1 MKNLKSITLAAMM
14 LSAVFV
20 TANSGLSSAALTA
33 KGSTANAA
41 KDTVTQSKQA
51 EDIEPVSVV
60 DEVIWVVGDEA
71 ILLSDVEQLRAQ
83 MEAEGQQ
90 FLRDFDEQ
98 AASGTV
104 TSEDRHATLEKSGYT
119 LEIQISAPDA
129 NGNYEIEKWD
139 LKKNWKADDPFQH
152 IWKGAE

>member
-1 MKNLKSITLAAMM
+1 MNHHIRLGPIAIFLVVVAIILTTLATLTLATTNADKVMAERFAAVT
-14 LSAVFV
+14 SARYE
-20 TANSGLSSAALTA
+20 L
-33 KGSTANAA
+33 
-41 KDTVTQSKQA
+41 
-51 EDIEPVSVV
+51 
-60 DEVIWVVGDEA
+60 EA
-71 ILLSDVEQLRAQ
+71 D
-83 MEAEGQQ
+83 GQQ

-119 LEIQISAPDA
+119 LEIQLSAPDA

-152 IWKGAE
+152 IWKGAEE

>member
-1 MKNLKSITLAAMM
+1 MNHRMRLGPIAIFLVVVAIILTTLATLTLATTNADKVMAERFAAVT
-14 LSAVFV
+14 SARYE
-20 TANSGLSSAALTA
+20 L
-33 KGSTANAA
+33 
-41 KDTVTQSKQA
+41 
-51 EDIEPVSVV
+51 
-60 DEVIWVVGDEA
+60 
-71 ILLSDVEQLRAQ
+71 
-83 MEAEGQQ
+83 EAEGQQ

-104 TSEDRHATLEKSGYT
+104 ASEDRHTTLEKSGYT
-119 LEIQISAPDA
+119 LEIQLSAPDA

>member
-1 MKNLKSITLAAMM
+1 MNHHMRLGPIAIFLVVVAIILTTLATLTLATTNADKVMAERFAAVT
-14 LSAVFV
+14 SARYE
-20 TANSGLSSAALTA
+20 L
-33 KGSTANAA
+33 
-41 KDTVTQSKQA
+41 
-51 EDIEPVSVV
+51 
-60 DEVIWVVGDEA
+60 
-71 ILLSDVEQLRAQ
+71 
-83 MEAEGQQ
+83 EAEGQQ

-119 LEIQISAPDA
+119 LEIQLSAPDA

-152 IWKGAE
+152 IWKGAEE

>member
-1 MKNLKSITLAAMM
+1 MNHHMRLGPIAICLVVVAIILTTLATLTLATTNADKVMAERFAAVT
-14 LSAVFV
+14 SARYE
-20 TANSGLSSAALTA
+20 L
-33 KGSTANAA
+33 
-41 KDTVTQSKQA
+41 
-51 EDIEPVSVV
+51 
-60 DEVIWVVGDEA
+60 
-71 ILLSDVEQLRAQ
+71 
-83 MEAEGQQ
+83 EAEGQQ

-152 IWKGAE
+152 IWKGAEE